1 MRSRRPSIAT
11 RRGLIIRS
19 RSQNGT
25 KGGVST
31 KDDTLFRCPRVEDL
45 LVLARSVN
53 FCAHL
58 VEAGG
63 ACLSDQEGKE
73 LAFGMY
79 TDGNDSP

>member
-1 MRSRRPSIAT
+1 VNSMRVVSSSAT

-19 RSQNGT
+19 RSQKVT

-31 KDDTLFRCPRVEDL
+31 KADTLFRCPRVEDL
-45 LVLARSVN
+45 LVLAHSLN

-63 ACLSDQEGKE
+63 ACLSNQEGKE
-73 LAFGMY
+73 LGHVH
-79 TDGNDSP
+79 